1 MPEGW
6 TWCRLGMIGDWKSGS
21 TPNRKNIDFYKNGTI
36 PWLLTGDL
44 NDGII
49 KNIPNKI
56 TKLAYTETSLKLNPK
71 GSVCI
76 AMYGA
81 TIGKLGILDFPATT
95 NQACCVCSDFK
106 GIGNL
111 YLFYYLK
118 QHKNIFIQQGFGGAQ
133 SNISKEKIISTLLP
147 LPPLGEQKRSVSNIE
162 ELFEALDHIQSN
174 LV

>member
-1 MPEGW
+1 M
-6 TWCRLGMIGDWKSGS
+6 
-21 TPNRKNIDFYKNGTI
+21 
-36 PWLLTGDL
+36 
-44 NDGII
+44 
-49 KNIPNKI
+49 
-56 TKLAYTETSLKLNPK
+56 AYTETSLKLNPK

-133 SNISKEKIISTLLP
+133 SNISKEKIVNLSFP
-147 LPPLGEQKRSVSNIE
+147 LPPLDEQHRIVDKIE
-162 ELFEALDHIQSN
+162 ELFAQLDAIENSLQA
-174 LV
+174 